1 MYTIAHD
8 GEPPTELEALVTA
21 GFLDASILAGDG
33 QKRSH
38 IAYLPLTKADLD
50 RLRRKRLD
58 LSVVQW
64 FELECVH
71 KYTRWVADARGAM
84 RRATTPQVIEALQ
97 RSEAELLDAGL
108 MTEARCELLTTW
120 ITTLE
125 SQ

>member
-8 GEPPTELEALVTA
+8 GEPPTELEALVTS

-33 QKRSH
+33 KKRSH
-38 IAYLPLTKADLD
+38 IAYLPLTKAELD

-58 LSVVQW
+58 LPVVQW

-71 KYTRWVADARGAM
+71 KHTRWVADARGAM
-84 RRATTPQVIEALQ
+84 RRATTPQVIDSLR

-108 MTEARCELLTTW
+108 MTEARCELLHGW
-120 ITTLE
+120 MDLLS